1 MKALEI
7 LKAQKAEIEK
17 MDIGSLKTKLL
28 QETIKDLVEINEAIA
43 ELKALQQRS
52 CESCKY
58 FNKSINGGLCFRL
71 DITVSTTF
79 YCQGYEPKEIL

>member
-1 MKALEI
+1 MKASEI

-43 ELKALQQRS
+43 ELEALQQPKS
-52 CESCKY
+52 CDGCYWAEDNY
-58 FNKSINGGLCFRL
+58 DDSICGHCFRN
-71 DITVSTTF
+71 DEMRDM
-79 YCQGYEPKEIL
+79 YEAKEQ